1 MSELRAEVRDLIE
14 VKVKDDIGRAQY
26 HLYGDE
32 TS

>member
-14 VKVKDDIGRAQY
+14 VKVKDDIDRAQY